1 MYNNNTYGFNP
12 YMNQQRFQNQ
22 PLNQQPIQQTLPQ
35 IPQVCS
41 LMGKQVDSIDVV
53 KATDI
58 PLDGST
64 CYFPLIDGSAIV
76 TKKLQNDGTSKTII
90 YKPVDNQEETKIK
103 LSKALKHRP
112 SWNRIKQKQDIIN
125 IVLKYK
131 ELKCYRKVDRYFG
144 FANGTTGNIIRGKIY
159 FDYQNLIKDMLNT

>member
-22 PLNQQPIQQTLPQ
+22 SMSQQSIQPQMAQ
-35 IPQVCS
+35 IPQMTPTCS
-41 LMGKQVDSIDVV
+41 LLGKQVDSIDVV

-76 TKKLQNDGTSKTII
+76 TKKLQTDGTSKTII
-90 YKPVDNQEETKIK
+90 YKPIENDDDVTIK
-103 LSKALKHRP
+103 YATLSDVEKAIENIDLSDLDDIKDDIKDLKQ
-112 SWNRIKQKQDIIN
+112 SI
-125 IVLKYK
+125 K
-131 ELKCYRKVDRYFG
+131 ELKK
-144 FANGTTGNIIRGKIY
+144 KK
-159 FDYQNLIKDMLNT
+159 KDD

>member
-90 YKPVDNQEETKIK
+90 YKPVDNQEETSIK
-103 LSKALKHRP
+103 YATIADVENAIENIDLSDLEDIKDDIKDLKQSIKALK
-112 SWNRIKQKQDIIN
+112 KK
-125 IVLKYK
+125 K
-131 ELKCYRKVDRYFG
+131 
-144 FANGTTGNIIRGKIY
+144 
-159 FDYQNLIKDMLNT
+159 KDE